1 MNNLGSI
8 PFDENFGFND
18 ISLLNEAGGSII
30 CLGAFFGFGVYNT
43 VKKWYGIFFIIQCF
57 TSPKC

>member
-43 VKKWYGIFFIIQCF
+43 VKKSYGSFF
-57 TSPKC
+57 